1 MTLSELSSRSEDW
14 IDSQVDLRI
23 SVDPVLFTLRSS
35 KLHVLLRRR
44 SWEPFKGVL
53 ALPGSINPPG
63 EQIEETMW
71 RELTKLGF
79 SKELWVEQLKTFD
92 RPAQSIGGITVP
104 GRDPRGRV
112 ISVAYFATLS
122 PDVAASR
129 RQVDDFDGAEVGW
142 FPLDCLPEL
151 AFDHEEIVRYALWR
165 LRNKIQYAPVAFEL
179 LPEQFTLTNL
189 QEVYESVLGT
199 KLDKRNFRRKVLA
212 EQFVVPTESVSR
224 REKRP
229 ARLYRSNDGGS
240 VDSPRASRRIQL
252 TPQASSRI
260 ASHSGLPIQ

>member
-1 MTLSELSSRSEDW
+1 MTVIRTHDVSEDW
-14 IDSQVDLRI
+14 IDQQVDLRI
-23 SVDPVLFTLRSS
+23 SVDPVLFTLMHSR
-35 KLHVLLRRR
+35 LHVLLRRR

-53 ALPGSINPPG
+53 ALPGAINPPG

-71 RELTKLGF
+71 RELRKLGF
-79 SKELWVEQLKTFD
+79 SRELWVEQLKTFD
-92 RPAQSIGGITVP
+92 RPAQSIGGVTVP

-112 ISVAYFATLS
+112 ISVAYFATLP
-122 PDVAASR
+122 PDMAASR

-142 FPLDCLPEL
+142 FPLDDLPET
-151 AFDHEEIVRYALWR
+151 AFDHDEIVQYALWR

-189 QEVYESVLGT
+189 QDVYESVLGT

-212 EQFVVPTESVSR
+212 GKVVVPTNAVSR

-229 ARLYRSNDGGS
+229 ARLYRSNDRAIEYSQRAFRRLQDDPGS
-240 VDSPRASRRIQL
+240 ADAAPTAGVSVQ
-252 TPQASSRI
+252 
-260 ASHSGLPIQ
+260 